1 MIAAA
6 EPDLFTVEDA
16 ANIAVSRLDC
26 DRSSLMVESLVGGV
40 SAVIFLVSDGSG
52 KRYVIKQARAV
63 LDVPDLWT
71 ADPGRALFEARALT
85 VMGTLVPGQVPQV
98 VSVLPEEHAI
108 VLSAAPAN
116 WVNFKSALLEG
127 TARAS
132 ASAEIA
138 MTLASVHNG
147 TRSDAEIRDVFD
159 RREEVEALRIEP
171 WFEAAAEKNP
181 QLVDLMDEAATLLRG
196 AGKCLVHGD
205 VTPKNVLCS
214 STGTG
219 SWLLDPEVAHFGQPE
234 FDTAM
239 WCSHLLLKIHRKQ
252 SAEQRKLVGTALSD
266 FITTY
271 SAEVQDSLLNQ
282 ENLGLLISAV
292 CQARLFGKS
301 RVEYRD
307 DINRDALFGDLAS
320 IINSRTAATVTL
332 ERIGSDV

>member
-6 EPDLFTVEDA
+6 DPDLFNVEDA
-16 ANIAVSRLDC
+16 ANIAVNQLEC
-26 DRSSLMVESLVGGV
+26 DRSSLIVESLVGGV

-85 VMGTLVPGQVPQV
+85 VMEALVPGRVPHV
-98 VSVLPEEHAI
+98 VTVLPKQNAI

-116 WVNFKSALLEG
+116 WVNFKSALLQG
-127 TARAS
+127 TARAD

-147 TRSDAEIRDVFD
+147 TRSDTDIHHTFD

-171 WFEAAAEKNP
+171 WFEAAAVKNP
-181 QLVDLMDEAATLLRG
+181 QLADLMDEAASLLRG
-196 AGKCLVHGD
+196 SGKCLVHGD

-214 STGTG
+214 TTGSG

-252 SAEQRKLVGTALSD
+252 SAEQRTLVGTALNN

-271 SAEVQDSLLNQ
+271 STEVQESLLNQ
-282 ENLGLLISAV
+282 ENLGKLISAV

-307 DINRDALFGDLAS
+307 DINRDALFADLAA
-320 IINSRTAATVTL
+320 IIHSKTSATDTL
-332 ERIGSDV
+332 QRIGSDV